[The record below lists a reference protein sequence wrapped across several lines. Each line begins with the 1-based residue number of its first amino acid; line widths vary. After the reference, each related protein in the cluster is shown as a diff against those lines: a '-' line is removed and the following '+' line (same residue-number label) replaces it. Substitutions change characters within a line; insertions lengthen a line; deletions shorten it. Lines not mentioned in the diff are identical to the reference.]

1 MTTALDELAG
11 WVTIYR
17 QAQDTI
23 AKAEEAKAVA
33 REKIEDALGD
43 DEVGTIA
50 GEPVVR
56 WTYVHSE
63 RFDQKKAKAIL
74 GDDAAACVVP
84 TETRRFT
91 LVTPEAS
98 A

>member
-1 MTTALDELAG
+1 MTPIDELKG
-11 WVTIYR
+11 WLAIYR
-17 QAQDTI
+17 EAKNAI
-23 AKAEEAKAVA
+23 AKAEEAAQMA

-43 DEVGTIA
+43 DEVGTID

-56 WTYVHSE
+56 WTFVRSE

-74 GDDAAACVVP
+74 GDDAAACMVP

-91 LVTPEAS
+91 LVEAG
-98 A
+98 AEQ

>member
-1 MTTALDELAG
+1 MTPLDELAG
-11 WVTIYR
+11 WLDIYR
-17 QAQDTI
+17 AAQEAI
-23 AKAEEAKAVA
+23 SKAEEAKAVA

-43 DEVGTIA
+43 DEVGTVG

-56 WTYVHSE
+56 WTYVHTD

-74 GDDAAACVVP
+74 GDEAAACMV
-84 TETRRFT
+84 TTTSRRFEM
-91 LVTPEAS
+91 VKAD

>member
-1 MTTALDELAG
+1 MTPLDELTG
-11 WVTIYR
+11 WLDIYR
-17 QAQDTI
+17 AAQDAI

-33 REKIEDALGD
+33 REKIEDAMGD
-43 DEVGTIA
+43 DEIGTIN

-56 WTYVHSE
+56 WTYVHTD

-74 GDDAAACVVP
+74 GDEAAACIV
-84 TETRRFT
+84 TTTSRRFEM
-91 LVTPEAS
+91 VKAD

>member
-1 MTTALDELAG
+1 MSVELDELAG
-11 WVTIYR
+11 WVSIYR
-17 QAQDTI
+17 AAQDAI

-50 GEPVVR
+50 GQPVVR
-56 WTYVHSE
+56 WTFVHSE

-74 GDDAAACVVP
+74 GDEAAACMV
-84 TETRRFT
+84 TSTSRRFEI
-91 LVTPEAS
+91 VKAES
-98 A
+98 